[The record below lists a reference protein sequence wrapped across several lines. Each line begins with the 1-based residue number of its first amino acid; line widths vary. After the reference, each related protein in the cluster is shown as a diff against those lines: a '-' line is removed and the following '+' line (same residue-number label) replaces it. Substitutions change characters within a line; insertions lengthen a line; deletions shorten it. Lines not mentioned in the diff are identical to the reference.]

1 MSLALITA
9 LLIPTA
15 AGGES
20 DPNRPSAEL
29 AQEPVVAIDCTKE
42 FIERG
47 EEDGWRPRT
56 RWERTVNVGYPQ
68 YQRVRLESGV
78 EYRVETCAAADVED
92 IRISVYDN
100 RAMLRIQSW
109 SETVTFVAPKSG
121 DYSIGVDTPMSEKP
135 PSDVLLL
142 LSSH

>member
-20 DPNRPSAEL
+20 DTEHTASPIAEQPAL
-29 AQEPVVAIDCTKE
+29 SIACMTE
-42 FIERG
+42 FVERG
-47 EEDGWRPRT
+47 DEDGWRPRS

-78 EYRVETCAAADVED
+78 EYRVETCAAVDVED

-109 SETVTFVAPKSG
+109 SSTVTFVAPKSG